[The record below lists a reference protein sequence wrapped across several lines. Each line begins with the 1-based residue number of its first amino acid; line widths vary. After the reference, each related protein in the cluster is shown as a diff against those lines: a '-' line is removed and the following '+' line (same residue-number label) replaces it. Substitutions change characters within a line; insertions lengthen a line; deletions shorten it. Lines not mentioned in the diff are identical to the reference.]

1 MNRSDLFRTKSVW
14 SLIAQ
19 MSIPALVSILVML
32 LYNMTDMYFVAR
44 TGDDDQVAAV
54 SLVMPVFT
62 FLMAVS
68 TMLGNGACTL
78 IAQALGRKEEQMAR
92 VYSSLRRA
100 GRHVHRLRRGVS
112 CVMLPVFRAAAD
124 FPGRQ

>member
-62 FLMAVS
+62 FLMAIS

-92 VYSSLRRA
+92 VYSSLCIW
-100 GRHVHRLRRGVS
+100 GCIGFGGVFLVLCFLFS
-112 CVMLPVFRAAAD
+112 GQLLTFLSVIPL
-124 FPGRQ
+124 